1 MGILLFIDY
10 RQMLGLGKRK
20 ALKLTVKTGIVYLL
34 VAGLFYLLVG
44 GGLLYYAYT
53 QI

>member
-1 MGILLFIDY
+1 MGEG
-10 RQMLGLGKRK
+10 Q

-34 VAGLFYLLVG
+34 VAGMFYLLVG